1 MSHLKATFHLLMNHF
16 FSTKGL
22 RALFLFLLLL
32 FKTSIMKSLT
42 KLFVVII
49 ILAYMIVINWLF
61 IYYEEGIPTSV
72 WLYYIGLGF
81 ITYLFL
87 LFKDDRFK

>member
-1 MSHLKATFHLLMNHF
+1 
-16 FSTKGL
+16 
-22 RALFLFLLLL
+22 
-32 FKTSIMKSLT
+32 MKSLT

-87 LFKDDRFK
+87 LFKDDRF